1 MNVDSKRLHL
11 KFLLNHE
18 VIFLSTARYKPIRK
32 MTRKIMVGDVPV
44 GGGSPISIQ
53 SMTNT
58 DTNDVPATISQ
69 IKRLNDAGCD
79 IVRVAIPDLNA
90 VNALSEI
97 KKNVLLPII
106 ADIHFDY
113 RLAVGAVEAGADGL
127 RINPGNIG
135 EIKKIEHIVRA
146 ASDKGISI
154 RVGVNSGSI
163 PKDILAFYGSPTAE
177 AIAKSAMREVG
188 LINAIG
194 FDNLKVSLKS
204 SHVPT
209 MIDAYRIVS
218 QECDYPLHLGVTEA
232 GSLIPGT
239 VKNAVGIGM
248 LLAEGIG
255 DTLRVSLTRDPVEEV
270 SVAWSILRALD
281 IRTRGPEIISC
292 PTCGR
297 TEIDLFSLVEKV
309 ERGIADIKTPIKV
322 AVMGCV
328 VNGPGE
334 AKEAD
339 IGIAGGRGKGI
350 LFKAGKVIRKIPE
363 ESLAEV
369 LIAEVKLL
377 AAEK

>member
-1 MNVDSKRLHL
+1 
-11 KFLLNHE
+11 
-18 VIFLSTARYKPIRK
+18 LSSTQYKSVRK
-32 MTRKIMVGDVPV
+32 MTRKIMVGEVPV
-44 GGGSPISIQ
+44 GGGSPISVQ

-58 DTNDVPATISQ
+58 DTKDVSATVSQ
-69 IKRLNDAGCD
+69 IKRLQEAGCE
-79 IVRVAIPDLNA
+79 IVRVAIPDINA
-90 VNALSEI
+90 VNALPEI

-106 ADIHFDY
+106 ADVHFDY

-135 EIKKIEHIVRA
+135 GIREVEHVVRA
-146 ASDKGISI
+146 ASDKGIPI

-163 PKDILAFYGSPTAE
+163 PKDILASYGSPTAR
-177 AIAKSAMREVG
+177 AIAESAMREVKT
-188 LINAIG
+188 LNTIG
-194 FDNLKVSLKS
+194 FDSIKISLKS

-209 MIDAYRIVS
+209 MIDACRIVS

-239 VKNAVGIGM
+239 VKNAIGIGV
-248 LLAEGIG
+248 LLTEGIG
-255 DTLRVSLTRDPVEEV
+255 DTIRVSLTRDPVDEV
-270 SVAWSILRALD
+270 SAAWSILRALD
-281 IRTRGPEIISC
+281 IRARGPEIISC

-297 TEIDLFSLVEKV
+297 TEIDLFSLVEEV
-309 ERGIADIKTPIKV
+309 ERGIADIKAPIKV

-350 LFKAGKVIRKIPE
+350 LFKAGKVIRKIRE
-363 ESLAEV
+363 DSLAEV
-369 LIAEVKLL
+369 LITEAKLL
-377 AAEK
+377 AKEKEL